1 MKKLGLALL
10 FVALAT
16 VIGVGAGYYFFVT
29 QHQQTASSAEAI
41 TAQAAEDIALK
52 DAGLTK
58 AEVGGLNSHMER
70 DDGRKYYDVQFT
82 VKGEDGSSTLYE
94 YEIDTQ
100 SGAVLSREQEGTIN
114 ASAQST
120 TPQTSGEISA
130 DEAKQIALNHA
141 GVNEADTYYVDV
153 DYEREEHGN
162 EWSVDFETAT
172 TEYDYSISATDG
184 SILEAANEQRH

>member
-29 QHQQTASSAEAI
+29 QHHQTASPAEAI

-58 AEVGGLNSHMER
+58 TEVGGLNSHMER

-120 TPQTSGEISA
+120 TPQTSGEITA

>member
-10 FVALAT
+10 FVALAA
-16 VIGVGAGYYFFVT
+16 VIGVGAGYYFT
-29 QHQQTASSAEAI
+29 QHASPVEAI

-58 AEVGGLNSHMER
+58 AEVGGLNSHMEH

-94 YEIDTQ
+94 YEIDAK

-120 TPQTSGEISA
+120 TPQANGEITA

-172 TEYDYSISATDG
+172 TEYDYSISAADG

>member
-10 FVALAT
+10 FVALAA
-16 VIGVGAGYYFFVT
+16 VIGVGAGHYFIL
-29 QHQQTASSAEAI
+29 HQQTASSAEAI
-41 TAQAAEDIALK
+41 TAQAAEAIALK

-58 AEVGGLNSHMER
+58 AEVSGLNSRQER
-70 DDGRKYYDVQFT
+70 DDGRKYYDVQFV
-82 VKGEDGSSTLYE
+82 VKGEDGSNTLYE

-100 SGAVLSREQEGTIN
+100 NGAVLSREQESTIN

-120 TPQTSGEISA
+120 TPQASGEITA
-130 DEAKQIALNHA
+130 DEAKQIALKHA

-162 EWSVDFETAT
+162 EWRVDFETAT
-172 TEYDYSISATDG
+172 TEYDYSISAADG

>member
-16 VIGVGAGYYFFVT
+16 VIGVGAGYYFT
-29 QHQQTASSAEAI
+29 QHASPVEAI

-70 DDGRKYYDVQFT
+70 DDERKYYDVQFT

-94 YEIDTQ
+94 YEIDAK

-120 TPQTSGEISA
+120 TPQANGEITA

-172 TEYDYSISATDG
+172 TEYDYSISAADG